1 MMKVIGLGNALVDIL
16 VQLDS
21 DDIVN
26 TLGFPKGSMQLID
39 SDAIPRIA
47 ELIDPYSA
55 VLISGGSAAN
65 TIHGLSSLGTKT
77 GFFGKVGKDEMGEFY
92 MNDLKTAGVE
102 STLLRSD
109 TVTGRAYT
117 LITPDTERTFA
128 TYLGAAVE
136 MTEAEISRELFANY
150 QMLHIEGYLVQNT
163 MLIEQALKMAKSEG
177 LKISLDLAS
186 FNVVESNL
194 EFLKRVIPDY
204 VDIVFANEEEAHA
217 FTGKDPENALQELGD
232 ICDIAVV
239 KTGKEGSLILSEG
252 NMIKIGVIE
261 VKALDTTGAGDQ
273 YAAGFIHGLSLG
285 MSMDKCGELGSL
297 LAGTVIEN
305 YGARIP
311 EKLWSSVLKKVE
323 KIKNS

>member
-1 MMKVIGLGNALVDIL
+1 MKVIGLGNALVDIL